1 VRRKYVAL
9 RCVRRRIADDPALPA
24 TRRADGG
31 CGPTSAALLVNDV
44 PHRLLVAPGISA
56 RKRSQRN
63 ATYLRRTTLTRRP
76 MVRKLDIHDD
86 GLDSRAREV
95 LREIIVQ
102 HIASGEA
109 ISSRSLARCGR
120 FQLSPAS
127 LRNVMADLEDLGY
140 LQQPH
145 TSAGR
150 VPTDRGYR
158 FFIDYLMKERF
169 LTLEERSAIDEQV
182 NHASEIDEV
191 MQLASRLLSKMSD
204 QVGLVFMPTLLQF
217 AIRSID
223 FVLVTETK
231 IMCVI
236 VGANGVV
243 ANKLIDTRMPFTRDE
258 LEKISRYITVEFN
271 GMTLDAIRRRLIRMT
286 EEERAQHDAM
296 LQKTISLGIE
306 AVNDVVPVE
315 HELYVEGAASILT
328 KPEFADASSLR
339 KTFLAL
345 QEKEKLI
352 HVLERFLEEDGL
364 QILVGSESDFTQVH
378 NFSIVARRY
387 GTGSAPLGMVGVIGP
402 MRMEYA
408 RMAPLVD
415 YLGRALSRKIEEEQE
430 QEI

>member
-1 VRRKYVAL
+1 M
-9 RCVRRRIADDPALPA
+9 
-24 TRRADGG
+24 
-31 CGPTSAALLVNDV
+31 
-44 PHRLLVAPGISA
+44 
-56 RKRSQRN
+56 Q
-63 ATYLRRTTLTRRP
+63 
-76 MVRKLDIHDD
+76 KLEVHGDE
-86 GLDSRAREV
+86 LDSRAREV

-140 LQQPH
+140 LTQPH

-158 FFIDYLMKERF
+158 FFIDHLMNSRSLSEQERH
-169 LTLEERSAIDEQV
+169 SIDDQV
-182 NHASEIDEV
+182 SHAGEVDEV
-191 MQLASRLLSKMSD
+191 LQLTSRLLSKLTD
-204 QVGLVFMPTLLQF
+204 QVGVVFMPTLMQF
-217 AIRSID
+217 AVRSID
-223 FVLVTETK
+223 FILVAETR

-236 VGANGVV
+236 VGANGMVV
-243 ANKLIDTRMPFTRDE
+243 NKLVETRVPFSRDE
-258 LEKISRYITVEFN
+258 VEKISRFITTEFS
-271 GMTLDAIRRRLIRMT
+271 GMTLDAIRRRLIRLT
-286 EEERAQHDAM
+286 EEERAQHDQM
-296 LQKTISLGIE
+296 LQKTIALGIE
-306 AVNDVVPVE
+306 AVNDVDHDD
-315 HELYVEGAASILT
+315 HELIVEGAASILT

-339 KTFLAL
+339 RTFLAL

-352 HVLERFLEEDGL
+352 EILESFLDEEGL

-387 GTGSAPLGMVGVIGP
+387 GTHSAPLGMVGIIGP

-415 YLGRALSRKIEEEQE
+415 YLGRALSRKIEEDEE
-430 QEI
+430 HRH